1 MNQATLLEKQ
11 KAASVSS
18 EKKGTVLAGA
28 TNITTATKL
37 VLVIGLGAPQHRL
50 GKELES
56 ITAKVIFVNSP
67 RKASP
72 FLLDKKNPISAVV
85 IFPQNVG
92 GVESVQKIKD
102 VGYVGPMVI
111 GSDARNAKRDYL
123 GKGSVV
129 MIRDTTETLL
139 KILNK

>member
-1 MNQATLLEKQ
+1 MNQATLLEK
-11 KAASVSS
+11 KETTAVSS
-18 EKKGTVLAGA
+18 EKKGTTLAGV
-28 TNITTATKL
+28 TNVASATKL

-67 RKASP
+67 RKATP

-92 GVESVQKIKD
+92 GVDSVQKIKD
-102 VGYVGPMVI
+102 AGYIGPMII

-129 MIRDTTETLL
+129 MVKETTETLL

>member
-1 MNQATLLEKQ
+1 MNQATLLEKKETTAVSAQ
-11 KAASVSS
+11 KQ
-18 EKKGTVLAGA
+18 GTTLAG
-28 TNITTATKL
+28 TNVASATKL

-56 ITAKVIFVNSP
+56 VAAKVIFVNSP
-67 RKASP
+67 RKAMP
-72 FLLDKKNPISAVV
+72 FLLDKENPVSAVA
-85 IFPQNVG
+85 IFPQNTG
-92 GVESVQKIKD
+92 GVGSVQKIKD

-129 MIRDTTETLL
+129 MVKETTETLL